1 MHGNN
6 GNIRIMISEEKFREM
21 LSHHDINYVYHDD
34 YSIWLKGKVEKQFID
49 CVLND
54 QPNYNVYMMN
64 LLLKGKSLIGL
75 ISVTYNFAY
84 NYIHRYVYS

>member
-1 MHGNN
+1 
-6 GNIRIMISEEKFREM
+6 MISEEKFREM

-54 QPNYNVYMMN
+54 QPELQCVYDE
-64 LLLKGKSLIGL
+64 
-75 ISVTYNFAY
+75 FASKRQIV
-84 NYIHRYVYS
+84 NRIN